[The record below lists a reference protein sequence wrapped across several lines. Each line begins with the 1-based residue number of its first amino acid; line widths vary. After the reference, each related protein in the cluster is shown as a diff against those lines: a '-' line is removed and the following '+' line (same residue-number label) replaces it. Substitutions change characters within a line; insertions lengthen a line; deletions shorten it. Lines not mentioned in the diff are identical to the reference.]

1 MGGDSEAYWH
11 GQAEPL
17 KPGPRVDAAAF
28 DSFDAP
34 AEVLDRWDQADR
46 AVEWTPRGKGVGVVH
61 RSTAPLLSVED
72 CTWAIDTTEAH
83 ALANGGWTTG
93 RHVEAPTTDVP
104 VSQVPALREWF
115 NGVLKESRLPPPRCG
130 TLDPTLAATLA
141 PTLAPT
147 LTLILSLT
155 LAATLNTNPLPRPR
169 PPPQP

>member
-1 MGGDSEAYWH
+1 MQRHVQRVACAVHAPE
-11 GQAEPL
+11 
-17 KPGPRVDAAAF
+17 GPAAHA
-28 DSFDAP
+28 
-34 AEVLDRWDQADR
+34 QADR

-115 NGVLKESRLPPPRCG
+115 NGVLKESLF
-130 TLDPTLAATLA
+130 LAVDPW
-141 PTLAPT
+141 
-147 LTLILSLT
+147 
-155 LAATLNTNPLPRPR
+155 
-169 PPPQP
+169 PQP